1 MSIAFAQGYELEK
14 YKQTCS
20 FLKADV
26 QTFSLLSEVAAFAR
40 WARHCGLLNIGIL
53 IIPLVQGISP

>member
-1 MSIAFAQGYELEK
+1 MSIAFAQGYELELF
-14 YKQTCS
+14 KQTCS
-20 FLKADV
+20 FLKLKADV

-53 IIPLVQGISP
+53 IIPLV

>member
-20 FLKADV
+20 FLKLKEDV
-26 QTFSLLSEVAAFAR
+26 QTFSLSSEVAAFAR
-40 WARHCGLLNIGIL
+40 WARQRGLLNIGIL
-53 IIPLVQGISP
+53 IIPLV